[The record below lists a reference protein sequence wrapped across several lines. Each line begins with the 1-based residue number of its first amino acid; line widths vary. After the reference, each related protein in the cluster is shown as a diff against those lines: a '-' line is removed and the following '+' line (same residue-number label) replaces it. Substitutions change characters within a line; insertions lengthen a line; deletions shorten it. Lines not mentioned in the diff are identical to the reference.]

1 MSKAKVVPTKRV
13 KPKIIVE
20 AFEYGVLHTLSDILK
35 EYDVHTKPAKVS
47 IGETVWTVQVVD
59 REQEPHNDYD
69 RDWTGFVVM
78 EATCGDVTEYVK
90 ADLEYSSY
98 RDGAEI
104 RGGVANATLVS
115 KVPVT
120 VFKWEEVS

>member
-20 AFEYGVLHTLSDILK
+20 AFEYGLLNTLEEIAK
-35 EYDVHTKPAKVS
+35 GYDVDTKPVKVS
-47 IGETVWTVQVVD
+47 LGESTWTVKAVD
-59 REQEPHNDYD
+59 REQESHNDYD
-69 RDWTGFVVM
+69 SDWTGHVVL
-78 EATCGDVTEYVK
+78 EATCGDVTEFVK
-90 ADLEYSSY
+90 VDLEYSSY
-98 RDGAEI
+98 RDGPQV
-104 RGGVANATLVS
+104 RGGISTAKLVS